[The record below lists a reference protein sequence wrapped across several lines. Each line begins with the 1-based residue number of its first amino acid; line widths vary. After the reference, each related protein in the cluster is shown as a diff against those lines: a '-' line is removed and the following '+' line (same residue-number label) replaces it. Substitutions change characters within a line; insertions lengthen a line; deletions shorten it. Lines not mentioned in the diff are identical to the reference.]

1 MKKLRDMLQ
10 KALPVGTSASLQ
22 SSDTTTQTAAAR
34 SAAEAY
40 GQRGAFVTVGTG
52 GSKVTP
58 TFEGSGGGSN
68 TVLIVASLAVGLVL
82 VVLFRR
88 KKK

>member
-1 MKKLRDMLQ
+1 MKKPRDMLQ
-10 KALPVGTSASLQ
+10 KSLPVGTSASLQ

-34 SAAEAY
+34 SQAEAY
-40 GQRGAFVTVGTG
+40 GQRGVFITTGTG

-58 TFEGSGGGSN
+58 TFDGSGGGK
-68 TVLIVASLAVGLVL
+68 TLLIAAALAVGLVL

>member
-1 MKKLRDMLQ
+1 MKNPQDTLAKM
-10 KALPVGTSASLQ
+10 LPVGGSASLQ
-22 SSDTTTQTAAAR
+22 ASDTTTQTAAAR

-40 GQRGAFVTVGTG
+40 GQRGVFITTGTG

-58 TFEGSGGGSN
+58 SFEGSGGGN
-68 TVLIVASLAVGLVL
+68 TLLIVASLAVGLVL
-82 VVLFRR
+82 FVLFRR

>member
-1 MKKLRDMLQ
+1 MKKRRDTPAKM
-10 KALPVGTSASLQ
+10 LPVGGSASLQ
-22 SSDTTTQTAAAR
+22 ASDTTTQTAAAR
-34 SAAEAY
+34 SQAEAY
-40 GQRGAFVTVGTG
+40 GQRGVFITTGTG

-58 TFEGSGGGSN
+58 TFEGSGGGN
-68 TVLIVASLAVGLVL
+68 TLLIVASLAVGLVL

>member
-1 MKKLRDMLQ
+1 MKNLRDMPP

-34 SAAEAY
+34 SQAEAY
-40 GQRGAFVTVGTG
+40 GQRGVFITTGTG

-58 TFEGSGGGSN
+58 SFEGSGGGN

-82 VVLFRR
+82 FVLFRR